1 MKLHLVVVKFFKGY
15 SSIIVNSLL
24 PKVVKIS
31 FCSLSR
37 FLVLCT
43 SHETYF
49 EQIFNAVMQI
59 KIDEQIYHLFCT
71 EGQDRR
77 KINVSVISCRQ

>member
-1 MKLHLVVVKFFKGY
+1 MKLHQVVVKFFKGY
-15 SSIIVNSLL
+15 SSIIVDSLL

-43 SHETYF
+43 FHETYF

-71 EGQDRR
+71 KGQDG
-77 KINVSVISCRQ
+77 KNMLVNLTEF